1 MRDFALEVYFSK
13 WEFAAR
19 FNLAGS
25 DGENMPLAELLALAS
40 PQDRAA
46 FDGVSLGYTE
56 TFGAPAL
63 RAEIAG
69 TYDTVEPSHLLCFA
83 GAEEG
88 IEFGWVPWVVTPD
101 A

>member
-19 FNLAGS
+19 YNLAGS
-25 DGENMPLAELLALAS
+25 DGENMTLAQLLSLAT

-46 FDGVSLGYTE
+46 FDGVGLGYTE

-63 RAEIAG
+63 STCSASQAPKKRFTRPCTCCLTPPIM
-69 TYDTVEPSHLLCFA
+69 PSS
-83 GAEEG
+83 
-88 IEFGWVPWVVTPD
+88 
-101 A
+101 